1 MPKNTLLPIKILDE
15 ADLTANVESDPIK
28 TTFLDNISI
37 QINLTAAPAGAF
49 SVQVSNDVSWY
60 PDGTLR
66 NPGQWTT
73 LTTPPSI
80 TVTAGSPDPIFID
93 VNQTGAN
100 GLRLVWVDNASP
112 SGTAT
117 AYLMAKGI

>member
-1 MPKNTLLPIKILDE
+1 MPKNVLLPIRLLE
-15 ADLTANVESDPIK
+15 AAVLTDDVTSAPVKVS
-28 TTFLDNISI
+28 FLDNISI
-37 QINLTAAPAGAF
+37 QINLTGAPAGAF
-49 SVQVSNDVSWY
+49 SVQVSNDVSWN
-60 PDGTLR
+60 PDGSLR
-66 NPGQWTT
+66 NPGEWTT

-100 GLRLVWVDNASP
+100 GIRLIWVDNASP

-117 AYLMAKGI
+117 AILMAKGI